1 MTRDTRI
8 ALFLM
13 GELVAALRAND
24 PDAFRGL
31 LSEGMQELGVREVE
45 ELLLDWLYSFC
56 AAKKKGSRVIPR
68 TLCLTGFCLAPPDGF
83 EPSTDCLEGSCSI
96 QLS

>member
-31 LSEGMQELGVREVE
+31 LSEGIQELGAKEVE
-45 ELLLDWLYSFC
+45 DLLLDRLYSFLTVEEQD
-56 AAKKKGSRVIPR
+56 R
-68 TLCLTGFCLAPPDGF
+68 LTGWHLGVN
-83 EPSTDCLEGSCSI
+83 L
-96 QLS
+96 